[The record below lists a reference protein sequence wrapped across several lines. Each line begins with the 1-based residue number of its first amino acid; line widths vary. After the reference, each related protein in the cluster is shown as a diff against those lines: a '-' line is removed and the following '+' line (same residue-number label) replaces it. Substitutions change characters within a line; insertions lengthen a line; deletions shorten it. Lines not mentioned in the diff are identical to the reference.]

1 MTMQTL
7 EKYIGQS
14 LLVCALLA
22 SDITSARGE
31 EQPSAAAK
39 QAAKKGPEDAKRLH
53 IDTDEPPADSAK
65 DQIVNAAGQPMAQE
79 GGVTTKLK
87 VNCGIV
93 TCSYY
98 LSRKETRTL
107 ANNGLPV
114 NTAVTFIPEIGPV
127 LAAAGSVAIW
137 KAQQAAKKNQC
148 LRVRTIGL
156 SGAPVGLYSDG
167 GKFCKN

>member
-107 ANNGLPV
+107 ANNTPALR
-114 NTAVTFIPEIGPV
+114 NFY
-127 LAAAGSVAIW
+127 AA
-137 KAQQAAKKNQC
+137 
-148 LRVRTIGL
+148 
-156 SGAPVGLYSDG
+156 
-167 GKFCKN
+167 